1 MGTYTT
7 NYQLYIP
14 TVGEQGWGT
23 LVNGNFT
30 TIDTTMKGL
39 DTRLTTVENEINGN
53 LSCTSVTTSGTITSM
68 GVINAN
74 GGINGKINVNSYGE
88 DANNLKLLTVSIPD
102 VFGYSTSDRT
112 GALILTPDNITV
124 KKHNTS
130 VLDYSKSNEEIMSLI
145 TLPSTLS
152 IWVTGGDANTTH
164 GVNMAISIT
173 DTTTG
178 DVLYSA
184 TVWVRDVE
192 NPIPYTYN
200 FNRQLNHTY
209 TIGFNNQ
216 YYARHNS
223 KVSTPTTTFYVE

>member
-7 NYQLYIP
+7 NYNLFMPAI
-14 TVGEQGWGT
+14 GEQGWGT

-30 TIDTTMKGL
+30 TIDNTMKGL
-39 DTRLTTVENEINGN
+39 DTRLTAVESEVNGN
-53 LSCTSVTTSGTITSM
+53 LNCTSVTTSGTITSM
-68 GVINAN
+68 GVITAN
-74 GGINGKINVNSYGE
+74 GGVNGKINVDSYGE

-102 VFGYSTSDRT
+102 VFGYSTSERT
-112 GALILTPDNITV
+112 GVLILTPDSITV

-130 VLDYSKSNEEIMSLI
+130 VLDYSKSKEEIMSLI

-152 IWVTGGDANTTH
+152 IWVTGGIATATT
-164 GVNMAISIT
+164 GVNMPISIT

-192 NPIPYTYN
+192 NPVPYTYN

-209 TIGFNNQ
+209 TIGFSQ